1 MVKRIKINKKDKRA
15 QGMKSKIS
23 PASPFGRKA
32 QMKIQ
37 QMSFLLIAVFLFFA
51 LVGMIVITVVM
62 GNITDSATILKEK
75 NAQLLASKIANS
87 PEFSCGEVYG
97 TQKSDCID
105 ADKVMVLKENINV
118 NEYTAGFWGVS
129 GIEIRR
135 LYPKWTLQN
144 NIECTKANYPKCNV
158 IILIKSEEGFGTSN
172 YVALCRKERYNG
184 EIVNK
189 CEMAEIV
196 IKYEEVK

>member
-1 MVKRIKINKKDKRA
+1 MVMKTRINKKEKNLN
-15 QGMKSKIS
+15 K
-23 PASPFGRKA
+23 KA

-75 NAQLLASKIANS
+75 NAKLLASKIANS

-97 TQKSDCID
+97 TQKTDCID
-105 ADKVMVLKENINV
+105 ADKVMILKENINT
-118 NEYTAGFWGVS
+118 NKYTSSFWGVS
-129 GIEIRR
+129 GIEIRS

-144 NIECTKANYPKCNV
+144 DIECTRNNYPKCNV
-158 IILIKSEEGFGTSN
+158 IALIKSEEGYGKGN

-189 CEMAEIV
+189 CEMAEI
-196 IKYEEVK
+196 ILKYKEVE

>member
-1 MVKRIKINKKDKRA
+1 MVIKIKINKKEK
-15 QGMKSKIS
+15 
-23 PASPFGRKA
+23 KA

-75 NAQLLASKIANS
+75 NARLLASKIANS

-97 TQKSDCID
+97 TQKTDCID
-105 ADKVMVLKENINV
+105 ADKVMVLKENINT
-118 NEYTAGFWGVS
+118 NKYTSSFWGVS

-144 NIECTKANYPKCNV
+144 NIECTNANDPRCNVECTRNNYPKCN
-158 IILIKSEEGFGTSN
+158 IITLIKSQEGYGKGN

-189 CEMAEIV
+189 CEMAEITL
-196 IKYEEVK
+196 KYKEVE